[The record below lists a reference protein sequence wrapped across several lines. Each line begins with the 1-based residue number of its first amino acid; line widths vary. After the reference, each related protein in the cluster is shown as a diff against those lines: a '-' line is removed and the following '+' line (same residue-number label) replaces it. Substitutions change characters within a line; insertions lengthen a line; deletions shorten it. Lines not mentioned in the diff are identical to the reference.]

1 MLRLFFLL
9 NSPRYDFFFCFL
21 QGVEIDNYRT
31 TLPLR
36 KGLSSSAAFCVL
48 MARAFNVL
56 YDLQYSVRGEMELA
70 YRGET
75 TTPSQCGRM
84 DQGCAFG
91 PVPVLMSFD
100 GDFLDCQPLTLP
112 PDTALYF
119 VIVDLKASKDTP
131 QILRS
136 LAEAYPFGASETAN
150 PRLHAVHAGVRDF
163 LGPTNKRLL
172 SAATDAFLKGDAPT
186 IGALMNEFQVWLHVC
201 LD

>member
-1 MLRLFFLL
+1 
-9 NSPRYDFFFCFL
+9 
-21 QGVEIDNYRT
+21 
-31 TLPLR
+31 
-36 KGLSSSAAFCVL
+36 
-48 MARAFNVL
+48 
-56 YDLQYSVRGEMELA
+56 MELA

-91 PVPVLMSFD
+91 PIPVLMSFD

-112 PDTALYF
+112 PGKALHF
-119 VIVDLKASKDTP
+119 LIVDLGARKDTA

-136 LAEAYPFGASETAN
+136 LAEAYPFGASAN
-150 PRLHAVHAGVRDF
+150 TDPDLHVVHSKVREF

-186 IGALMNEFQVWLHVC
+186 IGALMNEFQVRECVAFTSRRKETLIEYKCMWDVLFAN
-201 LD
+201 L

>member
-1 MLRLFFLL
+1 MI
-9 NSPRYDFFFCFL
+9 S
-21 QGVEIDNYRT
+21 QGVEIDNYDT

-48 MARAFNVL
+48 MARAFNLL
-56 YDLQYSVRGEMELA
+56 YNLQYSTRGEMELA

-91 PVPVLMSFD
+91 PIPVLMSFD

-112 PDTALYF
+112 PGKALHF
-119 VIVDLKASKDTP
+119 VIVDLGARKDTP

-136 LAEAYPFGASETAN
+136 LAEAYPFGASATTD
-150 PRLHAVHAGVRDF
+150 PDLHVVHSKVRDF
-163 LGPTNKRLL
+163 LGPTNERLL

-186 IGALMNEFQVWLHVC
+186 IGALMNEFQVREC
-201 LD
+201 LRSHLEGKELWW